1 MKRWIVA
8 CAVSACV
15 VTGVA
20 TEAGASEPVVQA
32 CVGTTFSG
40 AAHTL
45 RDLGAAPGTLGDI
58 VSGLAQQPEIHERMN
73 APIWTARTRLE
84 WGRSLLTRD
93 HERGAVQL
101 SLAHDA
107 AHPLGAHD
115 IVAEAAALARS

>member
-45 RDLGAAPGTLGDI
+45 RDLGAAPGTLGGI
-58 VSGLAQQPEIHERMN
+58 VSGLAQQPDGQPGLGDGIQQTQAE
-73 APIWTARTRLE
+73 
-84 WGRSLLTRD
+84 LTPD
-93 HERGAVQL
+93 SVVVNTCNG
-101 SLAHDA
+101 
-107 AHPLGAHD
+107 
-115 IVAEAAALARS
+115 